1 MPSHS
6 AGTRFGPYEVL
17 ARVGEGGMGDVYRA
31 RDTRLDRIVALKIS
45 KDEFTPRF
53 ETEARATAALEHPHI
68 CRLYDVCH
76 EAGASFLVMEYVEG
90 TPLKG
95 PLPLDLTLTYARQIA
110 GALDEAHRKQI
121 VHRDL
126 KPSNILVTPKG
137 GVKLLDFGLAKLGSN
152 DAPLDDAALT
162 RGITA
167 AGTILGTLH
176 YMSPEQLQGGVA
188 DARSDIFAFGLVLYE
203 ML

>member
-1 MPSHS
+1 
-6 AGTRFGPYEVL
+6 
-17 ARVGEGGMGDVYRA
+17 MGDVYKA
-31 RDTRLDRIVALKIS
+31 RDTRLDRIVAVKVS
-45 KDEFTPRF
+45 KEEFTPRF
-53 ETEARATAALEHPHI
+53 ETEARATAALEHQHI

-76 EAGASFLVMEYVEG
+76 EGGASFLVMEYVEG

-95 PLPLDLTLTYARQIA
+95 PLPLDQALTYARQIA

-137 GVKLLDFGLAKLGSN
+137 GVKLLDFGLAKLGRN
-152 DAPLDDAALT
+152 DTPLDDAALT

-167 AGTILGTLH
+167 AGTIVGTPSYRSRRASLDCL
-176 YMSPEQLQGGVA
+176 YVKRIRADGGL
-188 DARSDIFAFGLVLYE
+188 R
-203 ML
+203 